1 MNRNVFQMKEYD
13 ETLKKKINNNPNKME
28 ISSLPD
34 EELKVVVTNMPVKLG
49 KRINELSE
57 NFNKEIENIR
67 KYQTEVT
74 ELKNTITELNNI
86 LELFKSIIDEVE
98 EMISE
103 FKDKSVELSQGNN
116 KYQSQNK

>member
-13 ETLKKKINNNPNKME
+13 ETLKKKNNNPNKME

-34 EELKVVVTNMPVKLG
+34 EELKVMVANMPAKLG

>member
-1 MNRNVFQMKEYD
+1 
-13 ETLKKKINNNPNKME
+13 ME

-34 EELKVVVTNMPVKLG
+34 EELKVRVTNMLANLG

-67 KYQTEVT
+67 KYQIVVT
-74 ELKNTITELNNI
+74 ELKNTITELNDI
-86 LELFKSIIDEVE
+86 LELFKSRIDGVE
-98 EMISE
+98 ETISE
-103 FKDKSVELSQGNN
+103 FKDKSVEFSQGNN

>member
-1 MNRNVFQMKEYD
+1 
-13 ETLKKKINNNPNKME
+13 ME
-28 ISSLPD
+28 ISNLPD
-34 EELKVVVTNMPVKLG
+34 EELKVMVANMPAKLG

-86 LELFKSIIDEVE
+86 LELFKSRIDEVE

-103 FKDKSVELSQGNN
+103 DKSVELSQGNN